1 MIIVMKKGVEENQIQ
16 AVMDKVKEAGL
27 DVHLSRGVE
36 RTIIGVIGDK
46 TKLDADEIQAM
57 DGVEKIM
64 HVTVP
69 YKRASRDFHPENTV
83 IEVGPLSLGGRRIS
97 VIAGPCAVES
107 KEQILTTARKVKEL
121 GASALRGGAFKPRTN
136 PYSFQGLAKLGLEY
150 LAEARAET
158 GLPIVTEVLSAKD
171 VELVASYADVLQIGA
186 RNMQNF
192 ILLKEAGQSGKPILL
207 KRGMSATLEEFLLA
221 AEYILSQG
229 NSQIVLCERGIRTF
243 EEYARNTLALGVVP
257 MVKKVSHLPIIVDPS
272 HGTGRRDL
280 VIPMARAGI
289 AAGADGL
296 IVEVHPEPDK
306 ALVDGPQSL
315 NFEQFAELMKEV
327 KSIAQ
332 ILGREV

>member
-1 MIIVMKKGVEENQIQ
+1 MIIVMQKGASEKEINSVVE
-16 AVMDKVKEAGL
+16 KVKEAGL
-27 DVHLSRGVE
+27 DIHLSRGVE

-57 DGVEKIM
+57 AGVEKIM

-69 YKRASRDFHPENTV
+69 YKRASRDFHPDNTV
-83 IEVGPLSLGGRRIS
+83 IAIGPFKAGENRVS

-107 KEQILTTARKVKEL
+107 KEQILQTARKVKEL
-121 GASALRGGAFKPRTN
+121 GATALRGGAFKPRTN

-192 ILLKEAGQSGKPILL
+192 ILLKEAGQTQKPILL
-207 KRGMSATLEEFLLA
+207 KRGMSATLDEFLLA
-221 AEYILSQG
+221 AEYILAQG
-229 NSQIVLCERGIRTF
+229 NSQIILCERGIRTF
-243 EEYARNTLALGVVP
+243 EDYIRNTPALAIIPVV
-257 MVKKVSHLPIIVDPS
+257 KRVSHLPIIFDPS
-272 HGTGRRDL
+272 HSAGKQEL
-280 VIPMARAGI
+280 VIPLSKAGI
-289 AAGADGL
+289 AVGADGL
-296 IVEVHPEPDK
+296 IVEVHPEPEK

-315 NFEQFAELMKEV
+315 DFEKFEQLMKEIRAV
-327 KSIAQ
+327 AQSI
-332 ILGREV
+332 GREV

>member
-83 IEVGPLSLGGRRIS
+83 IEVGPLSLGGKRIS